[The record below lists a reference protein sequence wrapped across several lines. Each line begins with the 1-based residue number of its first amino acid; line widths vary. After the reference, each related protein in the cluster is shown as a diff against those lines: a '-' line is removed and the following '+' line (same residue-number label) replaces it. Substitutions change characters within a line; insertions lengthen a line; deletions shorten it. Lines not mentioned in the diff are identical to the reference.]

1 MVTVRGPRRASS
13 RQRACARHHGV
24 SAIFLHQISF
34 HFDFFLYS
42 LPLRVHNN
50 NLPVM
55 EWGGRA
61 RALSASAK
69 QRERTLLG

>member
-42 LPLRVHNN
+42 LPLFLDLVYSYTWV
-50 NLPVM
+50 LA
-55 EWGGRA
+55 EG
-61 RALSASAK
+61 
-69 QRERTLLG
+69 